1 MKKPL
6 ALLACM
12 YSLLFSVSIFAAEF
26 KEGLQYTDIAPEVSS
41 TSLPKSVEGFFWYGC
56 QHCFAFEPTLEK
68 WVQNKGDDIAFIRTP
83 AILGRSWLPHAQ
95 AFYAAKQ
102 LGISEQVHMPLFN
115 AIHKD
120 RMPLYEATDLA
131 EFISLASGK
140 PAAEVLVTMNSIGTQ
155 ESVKAAIEVGRKY
168 RLRGVPA
175 VVIGGKYLINPGAVG
190 DKFPE
195 LVKFL
200 LAAKK

>member
-6 ALLACM
+6 VLLACL
-12 YSLLFSVSIFAAEF
+12 YSLLFSIGIFAAEF
-26 KEGLQYTDIAPEVSS
+26 KEGEQYTDIAPEVSS
-41 TSLPKSVEGFFWYGC
+41 ESLPQSVEGFFWYGC
-56 QHCFAFEPTLEK
+56 RHCFAFEPTLEK
-68 WVQNKGDDIAFIRTP
+68 WLQNNADDIAFIRTP
-83 AILGRSWLPHAQ
+83 AILGRNWLPHAQ

-102 LGISEQVHMPLFN
+102 LGIEEQVHMPLFN

-120 RMPLYEATDLA
+120 RMPLFEPTDLA

-140 PAAEVLVTMNSIGTQ
+140 PAAEILVTMNNIDTR

-175 VVIGGKYLINPGAVG
+175 VVIGGKYLIDPGAAG

-195 LVKFL
+195 LVKYL
-200 LAAKK
+200 LAGKK